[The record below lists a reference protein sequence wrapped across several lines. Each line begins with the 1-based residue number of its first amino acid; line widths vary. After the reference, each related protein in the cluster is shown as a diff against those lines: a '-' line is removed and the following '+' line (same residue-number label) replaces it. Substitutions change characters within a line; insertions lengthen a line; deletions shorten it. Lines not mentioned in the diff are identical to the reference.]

1 MSSLRQKWI
10 SDPAFK
16 LFKKVLPPLS
26 STEKEAMEAGSV
38 WWDGELFSGRPDFEK
53 LHHYPKPSLNAEEQA
68 FIDNELE
75 TLLAMLDDHKIV
87 KEDRD
92 LPPEVWEYLR
102 KERFFSLIISKEY
115 GGRNF
120 SSLANSTIVTK
131 IATRSISTAV
141 TVMVPN
147 SLGPGELLSHYGTQ
161 EQKDYWLPR
170 LADGTDIPCFA
181 LTGPEAGSDA
191 GGIPDQGVVCKGM
204 HEGKE
209 VLGIKLSWNK
219 RYITLAPVAT
229 VLGLAFKLNDPEHL
243 LGEKEE
249 LGITC
254 ALIPADHE
262 GVIIGER
269 HDPLGLAFMNGP
281 TRGEDVFI
289 PMEWLIGGA
298 DYAGKGW
305 RMLVECLSAGRGISL
320 PALGTAMGHLTART
334 TGAYSYVRK
343 QFGMSIGKFE
353 GVAESLGRIG
363 GLTYLLEATRTL
375 TTTSLD
381 LKEKPGIVT
390 AIAKYHMTEMA
401 RTILNDSMDIHSG
414 RAIQDGPMNYLVAPY
429 LGIPVAITV
438 EGANIL
444 TRNLMIF
451 GQGATRC
458 HPYVLK
464 EMEAAANPDE
474 KAGAKAF
481 DSLLFKH
488 IGHATKNTFGAFGA
502 ALTGSRFIKSSMS
515 GPTKQYYQEMTRLS
529 RALAVSADFAM
540 LTLGGDLKRKEMI
553 SARLGDGLSYLY
565 MASAALKKYEDEGR
579 QQEDL
584 NYVHYAI
591 QHCFYNAAK
600 SLEEAYTNFPVKGAG
615 RLLKVLVFPLGN
627 RYKQPSDDLK
637 TALAESLMTPGAHR
651 ERLTELCYV
660 GNDEHDS
667 VGLIE
672 RAFIAMYDIKPLERK
687 ILKAVKDGKIQ
698 RKAPLAS
705 KLQSALDLGVLTQQE
720 VEQIQSADQL
730 RYKAIQVD
738 HFSHDLTEIR
748 THTETKAKKASLD
761 SAA

>member
-1 MSSLRQKWI
+1 MSSLRKKWI

-16 LFKKVLPPLS
+16 VFKKVLPPLS
-26 STEKEAMEAGSV
+26 DTEREAMEAGSV
-38 WWDGELFSGRPDFEK
+38 WWDAELFSGKPDFTA
-53 LHHYPKPSLNAEEQA
+53 LHHYPKPTLTAEERS

-75 TLLAMLDDHKIV
+75 TLLGMLDDQKIV

-115 GGRNF
+115 GGREF
-120 SSLANSTIVTK
+120 SALANSTIVSR

-141 TVMVPN
+141 CVMVPN

-191 GGIPDQGVVCKGM
+191 GGIPDSGVVCYGN
-204 HEGKE
+204 HNGEE
-209 VLGIKLSWNK
+209 VLGIRLNWNK

-229 VLGLAFKLNDPEHL
+229 VLGLAFKLTDPENL
-243 LGEKEE
+243 LGEKTD

-254 ALIPADHE
+254 ALIPADHT
-262 GVIIGER
+262 GVEIGER

-281 TRGEDVFI
+281 TRGKDVFI
-289 PMEWLIGGA
+289 PMDWLIGGS

-320 PALGTAMGHLTART
+320 PALGTAVGHLTTRT
-334 TGAYSYVRK
+334 TGAYAYVRK

-353 GVAESLGRIG
+353 GVAEAMGRIG

-375 TTTSLD
+375 TTTALD

-401 RTILNDSMDIHSG
+401 RTVLNDSMDIHSG
-414 RAIQDGPMNYLVAPY
+414 RAIQDGPMNYLSKHY

-458 HPYVLK
+458 HPYVLQ
-464 EMEAAANPDE
+464 EMEAAANPDSKE
-474 KAGAKAF
+474 GAKQF
-481 DSLLFKH
+481 DDLLFKH
-488 IGHATKNTFGAFGA
+488 IKHALGNTFGAFGA
-502 ALTGSRFIKSSMS
+502 ALTGSRFIKADLS
-515 GPTKQYYQEMTRLS
+515 GPTQQYYREITRLS
-529 RALAVSADFAM
+529 KALAVSTDFAM

-565 MASAALKKYEDEGR
+565 MATAALKKYEDEGR
-579 QQEDL
+579 QQGDL
-584 NYVHYAI
+584 DFVHYAV
-591 QHCFYNAAK
+591 QHCLHNAAK
-600 SLEEAYTNFPVKGAG
+600 SLNAAYTNFPVKYVGG
-615 RLLKVLVFPLGN
+615 LLKTLVFPLGN
-627 RYKQPSDDLK
+627 RYQAPSDDL
-637 TALAESLMTPGAHR
+637 TVRLAEAMMTPGVQR
-651 ERLTELCYV
+651 DRMTTLCYI
-660 GNDEHDS
+660 GESEDDN
-667 VGLIE
+667 VGLME
-672 RAFIAMYDIKPLERK
+672 RAFEAMYAIKPLERK
-687 ILKAVKDGKIQ
+687 LFKAVKAGTVA
-698 RKAPLAS
+698 RKGPLMERLEQA
-705 KLQSALDLGVLTQQE
+705 KEAGVLTQE
-720 VEQIQSADQL
+720 EIDQIVAADKL

-738 HFSHDLTEIR
+738 HFSHDFSEVR
-748 THTETKAKKASLD
+748 TNGPEKAKLD
-761 SAA
+761 SVA

>member
-1 MSSLRQKWI
+1 MGSLRRKWV

-16 LFKKVLPPLS
+16 MFKKVLPPLS

-38 WWDGELFSGRPDFEK
+38 WWDGELFSGRPDFTK
-53 LHHYPKPSLNAEEQA
+53 LHQYPKPTLTAEEQS
-68 FIDNELE
+68 FMDNELE

-92 LPPEVWEYLR
+92 LPPEVWQYLR

-115 GGRNF
+115 GGREF
-120 SSLANSTIVTK
+120 SSLANSTIVTR
-131 IATRSISTAV
+131 IATRSISAAV
-141 TVMVPN
+141 CVMVPN

-191 GGIPDQGVVCKGM
+191 GGIPDEGIVCYGE

-209 VLGIKLSWNK
+209 VLGVRINWNK

-229 VLGLAFKLNDPEHL
+229 VLGLAFKMYDPDGL
-243 LGEKEE
+243 MGDKKE

-254 ALIPADHE
+254 ALIPADHK
-262 GVIIGER
+262 GVENGER

-281 TRGEDVFI
+281 TFGKDVFI
-289 PMEWLIGGA
+289 PMDWLIGGQ

-320 PALGTAMGHLTART
+320 PALGTAVGHLTSRT
-334 TGAYSYVRK
+334 TGAYAYVRK

-363 GLTYLLEATRTL
+363 GLTYLLEASRTL

-414 RAIQDGPMNYLVAPY
+414 RAIQDGPMNYLASPY

-464 EMEAAANPDE
+464 EMEAAANPDQKE
-474 KAGAKAF
+474 GAKEF
-481 DSLLFKH
+481 DDLLFKH
-488 IGHATKNTFGAFGA
+488 IKHAMGNTFGAFGA
-502 ALTGSRFIKSSMS
+502 ALTGSRFIKADMS
-515 GPTKQYYQEMTRLS
+515 GATQKYYKEMTRLS
-529 RALAVSADFAM
+529 RALAVSADIAM
-540 LTLGGDLKRKEMI
+540 ATLGGDLKRKEMI
-553 SARLGDGLSYLY
+553 SARLGDVLAYLY

-579 QQEDL
+579 QQQDL
-584 NYVHYAI
+584 DFVHYAV
-591 QHCFYNAAK
+591 QHCLYNAANA
-600 SLEEAYTNFPVKGAG
+600 LQEAFTNYPHKAVG
-615 RLLKVLVFPLGN
+615 RLLKVLIFPLGN
-627 RYKQPSDDLK
+627 HFEKPSDDLTVK
-637 TALAESLMTPGAHR
+637 LAEALMTPGAQR
-651 ERLTELCYV
+651 DRLTNLCYV
-660 GNDEHDS
+660 GKDENDS
-667 VGLIE
+667 VGLME
-672 RAFIAMYDIKPLERK
+672 TAFLAMYDIKGLERK
-687 ILKAVKDGKIQ
+687 LM
-698 RKAPLAS
+698 RAS
-705 KLQSALDLGVLTQQE
+705 KEGKVARKGLLTDRLAQALEADVLTQEE
-720 VEQIQSADQL
+720 VDQIVAADKL

-738 HFSHDLTEIR
+738 HFSHDFSAI
-748 THTETKAKKASLD
+748 HTNGKPKKGKAKLNT
-761 SAA
+761 AA